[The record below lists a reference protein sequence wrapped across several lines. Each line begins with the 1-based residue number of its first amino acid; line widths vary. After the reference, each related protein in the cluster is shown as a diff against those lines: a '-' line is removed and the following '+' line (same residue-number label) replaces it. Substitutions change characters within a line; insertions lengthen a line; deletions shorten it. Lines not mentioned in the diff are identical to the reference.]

1 MKPKYRVCSKCGD
14 RWNVSSI
21 GSNDKKYICPI
32 CEHKAKSLIAARRR
46 IAVEKR
52 REIA

>member
-21 GSNDKKYICPI
+21 ASNDKKYICPN
-32 CEHKAKSLIAARRR
+32 CERNARTLVIARRR
-46 IAVEKR
+46 IMAEKR
-52 REIA
+52 EDIA